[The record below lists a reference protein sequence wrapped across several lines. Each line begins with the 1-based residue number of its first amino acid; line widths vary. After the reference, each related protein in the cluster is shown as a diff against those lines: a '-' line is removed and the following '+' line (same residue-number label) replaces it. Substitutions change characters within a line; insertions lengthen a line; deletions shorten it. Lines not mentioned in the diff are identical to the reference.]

1 MRRVDSEPGKAE
13 AEHSGPPA
21 VTGETDAAPA
31 TVSEGQGALPT
42 VSAVGPGAWN
52 DALLGS
58 IVQVAAGTDLHGD
71 DVADA
76 LPHLRAADEA
86 MTGIERCDVIA
97 DIAAAQFVAAHT
109 LAMDCY
115 HRAAGDEELEVWRE
129 SSNHANVFRHVGCAP
144 IGAISY

>member
-1 MRRVDSEPGKAE
+1 MRRVNSEPGKAE

-21 VTGETDAAPA
+21 VTGEIDTAPA
-31 TVSEGQGALPT
+31 TESKAQGALPA

-58 IVQVAAGTDLHGD
+58 IVQVAAGTDLRGD

-76 LPHLRAADEA
+76 VPRVRAVVET
-86 MTGIERCDVIA
+86 MTAIGPDDVIA
-97 DIAAAQFVAAHT
+97 NMAAAHLVAAHT

-115 HRAAGDEELEVWRE
+115 HRAAGEGELEV
-129 SSNHANVFRHVGCAP
+129 
-144 IGAISY
+144 

>member
-1 MRRVDSEPGKAE
+1 MRRLDSEPGKAE

-31 TVSEGQGALPT
+31 TVSEGQGALPI

-76 LPHLRAADEA
+76 VPRVRAAVEA
-86 MTGIERCDVIA
+86 MTAIGPDDVIA
-97 DIAAAQFVAAHT
+97 NMAAAQLVAAYT

-115 HRAAGDEELEVWRE
+115 HRAAGDEELKSDARAWITRMYFGTWVARR
-129 SSNHANVFRHVGCAP
+129 SAR
-144 IGAISY
+144 

>member
-1 MRRVDSEPGKAE
+1 MRRVNGEPGKAE

-21 VTGETDAAPA
+21 VTGETDTAPA

-71 DVADA
+71 DVAEA
-76 LPHLRAADEA
+76 VPRVRAAVEA
-86 MTGIERCDVIA
+86 MTAIRPDDEIA
-97 DIAAAQFVAAHT
+97 DVAASQLVAAHT
-109 LAMDCY
+109 LSTNCY
-115 HRAAGDEELEVWRE
+115 HRGDGSGELEVWRE
-129 SSNHANVFRHVGCAP
+129 SLNCCSARGLRAEWRNKL
-144 IGAISY
+144 